1 MYNGWF
7 CLGGVE
13 IINNT
18 RTWDYTRT
26 ANCPVTWFKT
36 GRCEGM
42 NDRLDHP
49 PYNFAT
55 INQAPWFDPDR
66 PHLSAEFL
74 GVYCL
79 TVDGIEDETVEA
91 PVQER
96 VISGGV
102 IGRQRDA
109 SKSVRFRVILS
120 ATTANGRE
128 YGRAW
133 LANVLRENLCGTH
146 TGGSCGTGDLRFMT
160 ECPPPYDPNGGASQ
174 GMYWGAMDEMT
185 RILHGVKCT
194 SGLIK
199 EQEFERGGAFGA
211 VFEFTLT
218 AEEPRMLGIP
228 YILQSQ
234 NSGGMVV
241 QDAPFNL
248 HPTPSAELDEGTVEA
263 ARNYSLNPGVEVNA
277 TGWAKTQDGAVILA
291 AQVVGARVTGE
302 LQAEGTSSFR
312 TVFTAAGASAVAGWF
327 GTEQEVALPALDEKR
342 FSINI
347 WSAQTV
353 NGGAPVRG
361 AMEVVA
367 YWRSSAGGTV
377 LRTDMLGTIPLG
389 GGALSAKAIKPPIG
403 ATHVLVRVIANVTSW
418 NAGSIIRLYSDALAV
433 TNP

>member
-218 AEEPRMLGIP
+218 AEEPRMIGIP
-228 YILQSQ
+228 YYIAPANQGELII
-234 NSGGMVV
+234 
-241 QDAPFNL
+241 QDTPYNL
-248 HPTPSAELDEGTVEA
+248 HPTPSAELSEGTVLVSQ
-263 ARNYSLNPGVEVNA
+263 NYSLNPSVETNA
-277 TGWAKTQDGAVILA
+277 TGWAKNQDGTAITA
-291 AQVVGARVTGE
+291 GMVVGARVTGE
-302 LQAEGTSSFR
+302 LAAVGVASYRS
-312 TVFTAAGASAVAGWF
+312 VFTATSAGANGWF
-327 GTEQEVALPALDEKR
+327 GNEQEVALPTLGDQR
-342 FSINI
+342 FSVNI
-347 WSAQTV
+347 WSAEVIMVGTPTQGV
-353 NGGAPVRG
+353 LEVHVLWRGSSGGATIR
-361 AMEVVA
+361 
-367 YWRSSAGGTV
+367 
-377 LRTDMLGTIPLG
+377 DDNLGTIPVA
-389 GGALSAKAIKPPIG
+389 GGAKSVQSIDPPAG
-403 ATHVLVRVIANVTSW
+403 ATHALVRVMARMTSW
-418 NAGSIIRLYSDALAV
+418 ANGNVVRLYSDALAV
-433 TNP
+433 TVP